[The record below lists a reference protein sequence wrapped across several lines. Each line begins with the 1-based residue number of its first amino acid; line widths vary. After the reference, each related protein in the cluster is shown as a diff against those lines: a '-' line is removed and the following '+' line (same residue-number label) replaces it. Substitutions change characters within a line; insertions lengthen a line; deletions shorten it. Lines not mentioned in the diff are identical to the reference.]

1 MNEAWLIDAVRTPRG
16 IGKAGKGALAH
27 LHPQRLL
34 AAPLRAL
41 ADRNG
46 LETQDVDDVIVGCG
60 TQVFKQGNDIARMA
74 VLDAGWSTAAGGI
87 TVSRFCGSGISAFN
101 MAAASIMAGV
111 DELVVAGG
119 IEMMSYIFGL
129 GVLQAMDSG
138 NEHLR
143 ALYPQPHQGISA
155 DMIATLEG
163 ASRADLD
170 RLSVE
175 SQRRAAVAI
184 ERGYFARSVTPVV
197 DDDGRVIL
205 DREQYPRPSTTFEGL
220 SQLKPAFTELIDMPV
235 DDSGVTSRQLI
246 EQVYPG
252 VRIQHVHHAGSSSG
266 VVDGASAILLCS
278 PAYAQRQ
285 GWKPRARVRAM
296 ANAGG
301 DPVLML
307 NEPGP
312 AARKVLGKAGMSTT
326 DIDLYEVNEAF
337 AVVSWKF
344 MRDLE
349 LDPAV
354 VNVNGGAIALGH
366 PIGATGCILIGTVLD
381 ELERRGLGT
390 GLVTMCT
397 GGGMAPAVIIERI

>member
-1 MNEAWLIDAVRTPRG
+1 MNEAWIVDAVRTPRG
-16 IGKAGKGALAH
+16 IGKVGKGALTH
-27 LHPQRLL
+27 MHPQRLL
-34 AAPLRAL
+34 AAPLKAL
-41 ADRNG
+41 AQRNA
-46 LETQDVDDVIVGCG
+46 LKTEDVDDVIVGCG

-74 VLDAGWSTAAGGI
+74 VLDAGWSPAAGGI

-111 DELVVAGG
+111 DDCVVAGG
-119 IEMMSYIFGL
+119 VEMMSYIFGL

-143 ALYPQPHQGISA
+143 SMYPQPHQGISA

-163 ASRADLD
+163 ASREALD
-170 RLSVE
+170 QLSVE
-175 SQRRAAVAI
+175 SQRRAGIAI
-184 ERGYFARSVTPVV
+184 QNGYFSRSVVPVV
-197 DDDGRVIL
+197 ADDGRVVL
-205 DREQYPRPSTTFEGL
+205 DREEYPRPSTTLEGL
-220 SQLKPAFTELIDMPV
+220 AALRPAFAELIDMPI
-235 DDSGVTSRQLI
+235 DESGATSRQMI
-246 EQVYPG
+246 EKVYPN
-252 VRIQHVHHAGSSSG
+252 VRINHVHHAGSSSG
-266 VVDGASAILLCS
+266 VVDGAAAILLCS
-278 PAYAQRQ
+278 PDFARRQ
-285 GWKPRARVRAM
+285 GWTPRARVRAM

-312 AARKVLGKAGMSTT
+312 AARKVLANAGMGTD

-337 AVVSWKF
+337 AVVAWKF
-344 MRDLE
+344 IRDLG
-349 LDPAV
+349 LDPET

-397 GGGMAPAVIIERI
+397 GGGMAPAVIIERV